1 MKKWLLFLVASLC
14 LHFLVLGLGRAP
26 AVPEVATPSVIVL
39 ELETRVVPPSLAQAR
54 TNPIPPMP
62 AAVSQPVR
70 EAQAERKPVKTKP
83 VAPSETPTEDIK
95 PEAAPERE
103 STASERQ
110 GAPTPADKAVTP
122 EERAHGDALP
132 REIVASDVIERVRP
146 VYPLASRRR
155 GEEGE
160 VRILVKLGSGGGIV
174 SVEVV
179 NSSGY
184 PSLDSSALAAVKKW
198 RFSPRSPEE
207 LIVPFIF
214 RLE

>member
-1 MKKWLLFLVASLC
+1 MKKWLLFLVVSLC
-14 LHFLVLGLGRAP
+14 LHFLVLGLGRSP

-39 ELETRVVPPSLAQAR
+39 ELEMRSVPHSLAPAES
-54 TNPIPPMP
+54 NPTPPVP
-62 AAVSQPVR
+62 ATATQPVK
-70 EAQAERKPVKTKP
+70 EALAERKPVKTKP
-83 VAPSETPTEDIK
+83 LAPSEIPTEDEK
-95 PEAAPERE
+95 SEAAPERE
-103 STASERQ
+103 STASEPQ
-110 GAPTPADKAVTP
+110 EVPTTVNEAVSS
-122 EERAHGDALP
+122 EERAHGDAIP
-132 REIVASDVIERVRP
+132 REVAASDVIDRVRP
-146 VYPLASRRR
+146 LYPLASRRR

-160 VRILVKLGSGGGIV
+160 VRILVKLGPGGELL

-184 PSLDSSALAAVKKW
+184 PSLDGSALAAVKKW

>member
-1 MKKWLLFLVASLC
+1 MKKWLLFLVASLF
-14 LHFLVLGLGRAP
+14 LHLLVLVLGRTP
-26 AVPEVATPSVIVL
+26 AVPEVTTPTVIVL
-39 ELETRVVPPSLAQAR
+39 ELETRVVHPSSAPSGS
-54 TNPIPPMP
+54 NPIPPVP
-62 AAVSQPVR
+62 AAVSRPVR

-83 VAPSETPTEDIK
+83 LAPSETPTEDEK
-95 PEAAPERE
+95 SEAAPERE

-110 GAPTPADKAVTP
+110 GVPTPVNEAVSS
-122 EERAHGDALP
+122 EERAHGDAIP
-132 REIVASDVIERVRP
+132 REVLASDVIDRVRP
-146 VYPLASRRR
+146 LYPLASRRR

-160 VRILVKLGSGGGIV
+160 VRILVKLGPGGDLL

-184 PSLDSSALAAVKKW
+184 PSLDGSALAAVKKW

-207 LIVPFIF
+207 LVVPFVF